1 MKRRGSITVF
11 AALSIMLVAQLLFT
25 LLEGAR
31 HIEFE
36 KVLKMN
42 SDAVLE
48 SAFAGYC
55 SPLWETYHLLG
66 MSAADSS
73 GVFTLNNREAQ
84 LRNLTADNLG
94 SRGSSSLFPGISIL
108 SAEMVDVKFEPYLI
122 MTDQN
127 GKVFEETVCAYM
139 KNNLA
144 YETAKTIYNSYEAA
158 DEAKKD
164 YGDSDKS
171 ISDAMD
177 ALEEAAKEEDSNTS
191 NSKKQLKGSG
201 GNNSRETTDTSG
213 EETENPLETVTDAK
227 KTGVL
232 SLVLPKSAKVS
243 GNALDLSQSVS
254 HRTLEAGTGA
264 ALSSADWYQK
274 VLVNQYYVNYLNCY
288 TNADG
293 KRGLNYEL
301 EYLIAGKA
309 KDSENLR
316 VAVDE
321 LLLAREASNMVSL
334 MASPSK
340 QAEALALATTLAG
353 ASLNPVLVEIVK
365 YGILASWAFAE
376 SVLDLRALLSGGKI
390 SLVKSEL
397 DWTSNVHDL
406 PVLLS
411 GWSVAKN
418 CSAGLDYSQ
427 YLSILLLTHNGE
439 RLAMRAMDVEEAT
452 VCKSPGY
459 ENFRMDHV
467 LCESGISATY
477 EYSPVFLGFV
487 SLLKNKNGCIRIQNT
502 AVYSYREGKEGV

>member
-1 MKRRGSITVF
+1 MKCRGSITVF

-48 SAFAGYC
+48 SAFADYC

-73 GVFTLNNREAQ
+73 GAFTLNNREAQ
-84 LRNLTADNLG
+84 LRTLTADNLG
-94 SRGSSSLFPGISIL
+94 SKGSMSLFPGISLL
-108 SAEMVDVKFEPYLI
+108 SAEMVDVEFNPYLI

-144 YETAKTIYNSYEAA
+144 YEAAKAIYNSYEAA
-158 DEAKKD
+158 DDANKN

-171 ISDAMD
+171 IGDAMD
-177 ALEEAAKEEDSNTS
+177 ALEEAAKEEEANPG
-191 NSKKQLKGSG
+191 KRKGSG
-201 GNNSRETTDTSG
+201 GNNGNTADTP
-213 EETENPLETVTDAK
+213 EEEVENPLETVTDARK
-227 KTGVL
+227 NGVL
-232 SLVLPKSAKVS
+232 SLVLPQSAKVS
-243 GNALDLSQSVS
+243 GNALDLGKTVS
-254 HRTLEAGTGA
+254 HRTLQTGTGTA
-264 ALSSADWYQK
+264 VEAADWYQK
-274 VLVNQYYVNYLNCY
+274 VLVNQYYVNYLTCY

-301 EYLIAGKA
+301 EYLLAGRG
-309 KDSENLR
+309 KDSDNLR
-316 VAVDE
+316 IVIDE

-334 MASPSK
+334 MASPDK
-340 QAEALALATTLAG
+340 QAEALALATALAG
-353 ASLNPVLVEIVK
+353 ASLNPVVIEIVK
-365 YGILASWAFAE
+365 YGILAAWAYAE
-376 SVLDLRALLSGGKI
+376 SVLDLRTLLSGGKI
-390 SLVKSEL
+390 SVIKSEL
-397 DWTSNVHDL
+397 EWTSNVHDL
-406 PVLLS
+406 PALLS
-411 GWSVAKN
+411 GWSVAKD

-427 YLSILLLTHNGE
+427 YLSILLLTHSGD

-452 VCKSPGY
+452 VCKTPGY

-477 EYSPVFLGFV
+477 EYAPVFLGFV
-487 SLLKNKNGCIRIQNT
+487 SLLENKNDCFRIQNT
-502 AVYSYREGKEGV
+502 TVYSYRQGKEGA